1 MARQLIRAA
10 KATGDTS
17 VPGADNISHNIY
29 RWERG
34 AVAPAERYKLYYCGA
49 FGIPFGQ
56 FGSSPAAGLGRASPT
71 RRAWSTLALGPP
83 PPLPTVDCYRPIRHR
98 PMWALPRSGER
109 CLWPRTKAAST
120 PSAPSSA
127 ASARP
132 PWSSSGPT

>member
-1 MARQLIRAA
+1 MARQLIKAARAA
-10 KATGDTS
+10 GDTS
-17 VPGADNISHNIY
+17 VPSADNISHNIY

-34 AVAPAERYKLYYCGA
+34 AVAPAERYQLYYCGA
-49 FGIPFGQ
+49 FAIPFGQ
-56 FGSSPAAGLGRASPT
+56 FGSSPPRPSPAART
-71 RRAWSTLALGPP
+71 CRAWSTLALGPP

-120 PSAPSSA
+120 PNAPSSA

-132 PWSSSGPT
+132 PWSSSGRT